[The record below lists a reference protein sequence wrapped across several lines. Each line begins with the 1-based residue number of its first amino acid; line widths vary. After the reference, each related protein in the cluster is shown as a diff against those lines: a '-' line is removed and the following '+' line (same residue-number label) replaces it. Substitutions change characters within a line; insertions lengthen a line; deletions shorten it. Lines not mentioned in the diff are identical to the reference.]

1 MNCYDLHNSQLD
13 ILKKQ
18 SILAKQYIGQTFA
31 YHLSAICRFVNGYQ
45 QKFQIFFLWTQ
56 NDVEHFAEHNH
67 FG

>member
-45 QKFQIFFLWTQ
+45 QKFQIFFM
-56 NDVEHFAEHNH
+56 NAEWCRELC
-67 FG
+67 GA